1 MDDQKKTTNLEPSE
15 ATFVEQS
22 GFHRGHLGRWSSLI
36 LLIALVF
43 VLHGVVFSTLD
54 EIAPIDGA
62 LATNE
67 ITIVIDPVSIPMQ
80 IMAAA
85 R

>member
-36 LLIALVF
+36 LLL
-43 VLHGVVFSTLD
+43 
-54 EIAPIDGA
+54 A

-67 ITIVIDPVSIPMQ
+67 FTLVIDPVSIPMQ
-80 IMAAA
+80 IMADA